1 MGYEIE
7 QRVLK
12 NKKTIWGI
20 QIKTTLRL
28 YLILVRV
35 AVTKKTNSSEDV
47 WKGEAL
53 STVAG
58 VWTDAAIMKS
68 VWGFLKTWM
77 RILFIP

>member
-1 MGYEIE
+1 MGFEIE
-7 QRVLK
+7 QRVL
-12 NKKTIWGI
+12 KKTIWGI

-28 YLILVRV
+28 YLTLVRV
-35 AVTKKTNSSEDV
+35 AVTNSSEDV